1 MLDGMKVGG
10 QGCTMFRLVHLS
22 DPHLGPIPDPR
33 PSELIGKRFAGFVK
47 WSLRRRTSHDMALL
61 GRIVDDI
68 HSQSPHHVACTGDL
82 INISLPSEF
91 GPAAEFMS
99 RLGSPTFASVVP
111 GNHDSY
117 VSSAQ
122 PEIGKHWGP
131 WMTTDSGRFEGFPYI
146 RMIGPLALVGLSSGI
161 STWPLLATGRLG
173 RRQRDDL
180 KAALKFLKSQGLAR
194 VILIHHPPY
203 RGGAKPGRTLTD
215 AAEFEAIIAETG
227 AELILHGHNHRTSI
241 AYLEGPD
248 GLVPV
253 VGAPSASAARGTPG
267 HRAGYHIFDFDMTDT
282 GVAITGHSRGLLESG
297 EIGPIGQ
304 LRLKA

>member
-1 MLDGMKVGG
+1 
-10 QGCTMFRLVHLS
+10 MFRLVHLS

-33 PSELIGKRFAGFVK
+33 PSELIGKRFAGFVN

-61 GRIVDDI
+61 GRIVADI
-68 HSQSPHHVACTGDL
+68 QAQAPSHIACTGDL

-91 GPAAEFMS
+91 GPAAEFMGL
-99 RLGSPTFASVVP
+99 LGSPTSASVVP

-146 RMIGPLALVGLSSGI
+146 RMMGPLAIVGLSSGI

-173 RRQRDDL
+173 QRQRDDL
-180 KAALKFLKSQGLAR
+180 KSALKFLKTQGLAR

-267 HRAGYHIFDFDMTDT
+267 HRAGYHIFDFDMTET
-282 GVAITGHSRGLLESG
+282 GIAIAGHTRGLLESG
-297 EIGPIGQ
+297 EIGPIGT
-304 LRLKA
+304 LKLMA

>member
-1 MLDGMKVGG
+1 
-10 QGCTMFRLVHLS
+10 MFRLVHLS

-33 PSELIGKRFAGFVK
+33 PSELIGKRFAGFVN

-61 GRIVDDI
+61 GRIVADI
-68 HSQSPHHVACTGDL
+68 QAQAPSHIACTGDL

-91 GPAAEFMS
+91 GPAAEIMG
-99 RLGSPTFASVVP
+99 RLGSPTTASVVP

-146 RMIGPLALVGLSSGI
+146 RMMGPLAIVGLSSGI

-173 RRQRDDL
+173 QRQRDDL
-180 KAALKFLKSQGLAR
+180 KSALKFLKTQGLAR

-267 HRAGYHIFDFDMTDT
+267 HRAGYHIFDFDMTET
-282 GVAITGHSRGLLESG
+282 GIAIAGHTRGLLESG
-297 EIGPIGQ
+297 EIGPIGT
-304 LRLKA
+304 LKLMA